1 MGPLHFVRKGML
13 VFCIWERPHSFSCF
27 YLPALFDTTSRALGG
42 GLELRWR
49 SPMGDLRIAYG
60 VPLVQDYDKEMES
73 GRLEFS
79 MGQFF

>member
-1 MGPLHFVRKGML
+1 MGNDWQKYIVY
-13 VFCIWERPHSFSCF
+13 S
-27 YLPALFDTTSRALGG
+27 T

-60 VPLVQDYDKEMES
+60 IPLIQDYDGEREP

>member
-1 MGPLHFVRKGML
+1 MA
-13 VFCIWERPHSFSCF
+13 S
-27 YLPALFDTTSRALGG
+27 A

-60 VPLVQDYDKEMES
+60 IPLVQDYDKEMES

>member
-1 MGPLHFVRKGML
+1 MPFFDIGFNIDSKTQNV
-13 VFCIWERPHSFSCF
+13 
-27 YLPALFDTTSRALGG
+27 ALDFDDHWVYST

-60 VPLVQDYDKEMES
+60 IPLKEDFDHENES

>member
-1 MGPLHFVRKGML
+1 M
-13 VFCIWERPHSFSCF
+13 
-27 YLPALFDTTSRALGG
+27 ALDFDDHWVYST

-60 VPLVQDYDKEMES
+60 IPLKEDFDHENES

>member
-1 MGPLHFVRKGML
+1 MPFFDIGYNIDSKQTSDP
-13 VFCIWERPHSFSCF
+13 FSD
-27 YLPALFDTTSRALGG
+27 LKKSV

-60 VPLVQDYDKEMES
+60 IPLVQDYDKEMES

>member
-1 MGPLHFVRKGML
+1 MPFFDIGFNYSSDDGGELNLDFDKNWVY
-13 VFCIWERPHSFSCF
+13 SC
-27 YLPALFDTTSRALGG
+27 

-60 VPLVQDYDKEMES
+60 YPLKEDFDGEQET
-73 GRLEFS
+73 GRIEFS